1 MAHLINEQSHRLSEI
16 ISELMDFAKP
26 VPPHLQESDL
36 ADLVARALHDAK
48 QHTDP
53 ADRTIEL
60 TMGDVPPV
68 MVDPK
73 QVAAALTEVIDN
85 ALSATDPSKGH
96 VAIHAAYD
104 PYSSRVALTITDNGC
119 GMDEATL
126 KRAFDPFFSGKVAG
140 RRRGLGLP
148 KALRWLESNG
158 GSMRLE
164 SRPQMG
170 TRTLI
175 LLPAVNGS
183 SAPDRQAGDHQ
194 PAQ

>member
-1 MAHLINEQSHRLSEI
+1 
-16 ISELMDFAKP
+16 MDFAKP
-26 VPPHLQESDL
+26 VPPKCEESDL

-68 MVDPK
+68 MVDPR
-73 QVAAALTEVIDN
+73 QASAALTEVLDN
-85 ALSATDPSKGH
+85 ALSATDPKKGH

-119 GMDEATL
+119 GMDEETV
-126 KRAFDPFFSGKVAG
+126 KRAFDPFFSNKPAG

-148 KALRWLESNG
+148 KAMRWLESSG
-158 GSMRLE
+158 GTMRLE
-164 SRPQMG
+164 SRPQQG

-175 LLPAVNGS
+175 LLPTANGKMV
-183 SAPDRQAGDHQ
+183 SAESGRSAK
-194 PAQ
+194 